1 MLVNPKINQLVE
13 IRYNPKMRG
22 GELGTNLHGKT
33 GRVVIAG
40 KGKPRNHGIL
50 IDDAVFIIPCGNINK
65 I

>member
-13 IRYNPKMRG
+13 IRYNPKLRG
-22 GELGTNLHGKT
+22 GQLGAILHGKL
-33 GRVVIAG
+33 GRVVIIG

-50 IDDAVFIIPCGNINK
+50 IDNTVFIIPCGNINK